1 MNGIRM
7 AASCDTC
14 MSRNTYEGKRDTV
27 REVREESQT
36 DTSVHVGFRE
46 IAGRRARGMGKAVQ

>member
-7 AASCDTC
+7 AASCNTC
-14 MSRNTYEGKRDTV
+14 MSV
-27 REVREESQT
+27 REEREESQT
-36 DTSVHVGFRE
+36 DTNVHVGFRE